1 MDGWEK
7 MFGGSWVLWP
17 LYAFGCISAVV
28 VKGVSVR
35 YCRGL
40 GVCMVSEVD

>member
-1 MDGWEK
+1 VGENVWG
-7 MFGGSWVLWP
+7 FLGFVALVCI
-17 LYAFGCISAVV
+17 GCISAVV